1 MHRIAAMPGGW
12 NPQAEGVIFIEQTP
26 APIIF
31 LTAADT
37 DIQTLAAA
45 TARLPSEFPAIR
57 VANLLQ
63 LQQQLTIDTYAEDIL
78 SYSKVIILRLLGGR
92 SYWSYGLEV
101 LQETVAETG
110 AALVVL
116 PGDDHPDPDLISHS
130 TVKLGVV
137 NQLWRYLTEGGVEN
151 YVNALKFIADVCLGQ
166 NYNPRSPQ
174 PVPRVGFYLWGDAVT
189 RGRGDAGTRERGD
202 AGTRGRGDKGD
213 KGNGEIK
220 GHFHSPIPNSQF
232 PIPNSQFPIPNSQ
245 TTNNQQPTTNNQQP
259 TTNNKIAILFYRAHY
274 LAGNTAPIDALCQ
287 ALVQRQLVPVPVFVS
302 SVREADVQAELLT
315 YFQPQDGAG
324 IRLLLNTTSFSLAR
338 LETETPQ
345 LDFWQG
351 LDVPVLQVIFSGGT
365 VEQWSEQFQ
374 GLTPRD
380 TAMNVALPEVDGR
393 IISRAVSFK
402 SVQTWNSVLETDVV
416 AYEPVRDRIEFVAD
430 LAANWL
436 SLQQTPP
443 AQRRVALILANYPNR
458 DGRLAN
464 GVGLDTPASCIEIL
478 KALQEAGYQVD
489 DIPANGDELIARLTA
504 GVTND
509 PEGRELRQVNQQLSV
524 AEYQQYFATLPPEVQ
539 QGICDRW
546 QGRWGDGEMGGW
558 GDGGVWEDKGDKEDK
573 RRIPNSQFPIPN
585 SQFPIPNSQ
594 FPIPNSQFPI
604 PGIQL
609 GNIFIGIQPSR
620 GYDLDPSLNY
630 HAPDLEPTPAYLA
643 FYHWLRV
650 KFGAQAVVHVGKH
663 GNLEWLPGKSVALSG
678 NCYPEV
684 ALGAMPHLYP
694 FIVNDP
700 GEGSQAKR
708 RAQGVIIDH
717 LTPPMTRAELYG
729 PLQKLEGLID
739 EYYEAQSLDPSR
751 LPIIRDRIVQLILEE
766 HLHQDLGINQE
777 VDAGTRGVGDAGT
790 RGGGDAGT
798 RGRGDAEKVNLMG
811 TAFKGENLV
820 KFESLILNSIDGYLC
835 ELKEAQIRDGL
846 HILGQCPQGRQL
858 RDLIV
863 AIARHP
869 GNGRIGLTRALAKDW
884 GLDFDPLIGNG
895 EWGIG
900 NGEWRM
906 ENGEWGMENGEWG
919 MGNGEQEINEVAG
932 GVSQNFTNN
941 SSGSILLPFR
951 ISREQDAPTTATAA
965 DLQKWDVLVACR
977 TTGDLIEIL
986 EQQAATLVE
995 QLILNSKFPN
1005 NQQQTTNNKQPTTK
1019 NQQQTTNN
1027 QQPTTNNQQQTTNNE
1042 LQWISDRLLPAL
1054 QQTNQEITQLLRGL
1068 DGRYIASGPA
1078 GAPTRGRPEVLP
1090 TGRNFYS
1097 VDIRA
1102 IPTETAWDVGRK
1114 AAEVLIERY
1123 TQENGEYPQ
1132 TLGLSVWGTSTMRT
1146 GGDDLAEAL
1155 ALLGVQPVWDGPSRR
1170 VVDFE
1175 ILPVSVLGRPRVDVT
1190 LRISGFFRDAFPNLI
1205 SLFDQAVRAVA
1216 ALDEPKEE
1224 NPIASQVQQEQVEW
1238 EAAGLSKEEAEM
1250 RSLYRVFGSKPGAY
1264 GAGLQGL
1271 IEAQNWKDEQD
1282 LARAYINWSSYAYTD
1297 VVFGRGENSVKVP
1310 LIMDS
1315 VKVPL
1320 IKGDLGG
1327 SAPTKGGLNGVPA
1340 AEAFEQRLQQMQIVL
1355 HNQDNREHDLLDSD
1369 DYYQFQGGLTVAVR
1383 ALTGKNPQT
1392 YFGDNSI
1399 PQNPR
1404 VRQLQEEIARVYR
1417 SRVVNP
1423 KWIEGVMRH
1432 GYKGAFEMAATVDYL
1447 FAYDATTNC
1456 VADHMYQGVA
1466 QAYVLNPKVQEF
1478 IQQKNPWALRD
1489 MAERLLEAHQRS
1501 LWQSVEQDTLEEL
1514 RAIVLQAEAV
1524 IEGKNF

>member
-1 MHRIAAMPGGW
+1 M
-12 NPQAEGVIFIEQTP
+12 
-26 APIIF
+26 
-31 LTAADT
+31 
-37 DIQTLAAA
+37 
-45 TARLPSEFPAIR
+45 
-57 VANLLQ
+57 
-63 LQQQLTIDTYAEDIL
+63 
-78 SYSKVIILRLLGGR
+78 
-92 SYWSYGLEV
+92 
-101 LQETVAETG
+101 
-110 AALVVL
+110 
-116 PGDDHPDPDLISHS
+116 
-130 TVKLGVV
+130 
-137 NQLWRYLTEGGVEN
+137 
-151 YVNALKFIADVCLGQ
+151 ADVCLGQ
-166 NYNPRSPQ
+166 NYNPPSPQ
-174 PVPRVGFYLWGDAVT
+174 VVPRVGVYLWRDGEMGSWGDGGVW
-189 RGRGDAGTRERGD
+189 GDREMRRWGD
-202 AGTRGRGDKGD
+202 REDKGD
-213 KGNGEIK
+213 
-220 GHFHSPIPNSQF
+220 IPNSQF

-245 TTNNQQPTTNNQQP
+245 FP
-259 TTNNKIAILFYRAHY
+259 NNKIGILFYRAHY

-287 ALVQRQLVPVPVFVS
+287 ALVKRQLVPVPIFVS
-302 SVREADVQAELLT
+302 SVREPDVQAELLT
-315 YFQPQDGAG
+315 YFQPKEGVG

-345 LDFWQG
+345 LDFWQC

-402 SVQTWNSVLETDVV
+402 SVQTWNPMLETDVV
-416 AYEPVRDRIEFVAD
+416 VYQPVCDRIEFVAD

-464 GVGLDTPASCIEIL
+464 GVGLDTPASCVEIL
-478 KALQEAGYQVD
+478 KALQQAGYQVE
-489 DIPANGDELIARLTA
+489 DIPTTGDELIARLTA

-524 AEYQQYFATLPPEVQ
+524 AEYQQYFATLPQPVQ
-539 QGICDRW
+539 EGICDRW
-546 QGRWGDGEMGGW
+546 DLRRWGDEEIW
-558 GDGGVWEDKGDKEDK
+558 ETRRRGDTETRRRGDKGDKEEKEDK
-573 RRIPNSQFPIPN
+573 GD
-585 SQFPIPNSQ
+585 IPNSQ

-643 FYHWLRV
+643 FYYWLRV
-650 KFGAQAVVHVGKH
+650 KFEAQAVVHVGKH
-663 GNLEWLPGKSVALSG
+663 GNLEWLPGKSVALSS

-708 RAQGVIIDH
+708 RGQAVIIDH

-751 LPIIRDRIVQLILEE
+751 LPIIRDRIVQLLLQEN
-766 HLHQDLGINQE
+766 LHEDLGVNQE
-777 VDAGTRGVGDAGT
+777 KLGKETS
-790 RGGGDAGT
+790 
-798 RGRGDAEKVNLMG
+798 
-811 TAFKGENLV
+811 KGEIVN
-820 KFESLILNSIDGYLC
+820 FELLILNSIDGYLC

-846 HILGQCPQGRQL
+846 HIVGQCPQGRQL

-869 GNGRIGLTRALAKDW
+869 GNNGRIGLTRALAQDW
-884 GLDFDPLIGNG
+884 GLDFEPLT
-895 EWGIG
+895 
-900 NGEWRM
+900 
-906 ENGEWGMENGEWG
+906 
-919 MGNGEQEINEVAG
+919 AD
-932 GVSQNFTNN
+932 FNN
-941 SSGSILLPFR
+941 QLVDSLP
-951 ISREQDAPTTATAA
+951 IAT
-965 DLQKWDVLVACR
+965 DKNCR
-977 TTGDLIEIL
+977 TTGDLIEAL
-986 EQQAATLVE
+986 EQQAAALVE
-995 QLILNSKFPN
+995 HLITNPSSPIPNSQFPIPN
-1005 NQQQTTNNKQPTTK
+1005 SQFPIPNSQFPIPNSPIT
-1019 NQQQTTNN
+1019 
-1027 QQPTTNNQQQTTNNE
+1027 NE

-1054 QQTNQEITQLLRGL
+1054 QQTKQELTQLLRGL
-1068 DGRYIASGPA
+1068 DGCYIASGPA

-1123 TQENGEYPQ
+1123 TQENGEYPK

-1205 SLFDQAVRAVA
+1205 SLFDQAVKAVA
-1216 ALDEPKEE
+1216 ALDEPAEE
-1224 NPIASQVQQEQVEW
+1224 NPLASQAQQEQVQW
-1238 EAAGLSKEEAEM
+1238 QATGLSKEEAEM
-1250 RSLYRVFGSKPGAY
+1250 RSHYRIFGSKPGAY

-1271 IEAQNWKDEQD
+1271 IEAQNWTDEQD

-1297 VVFGRGENSVKVP
+1297 VPSITQEKLDSVVKPGDPPQPPLTRGEHSAQVSLNKEENSIKVP
-1310 LIMDS
+1310 LN
-1315 VKVPL
+1315 
-1320 IKGDLGG
+1320 KGDLGG
-1327 SAPTKGGLNGVPA
+1327 SQSEGKVDKHAPERTSAPTQGGLNGVPA
-1340 AEAFEQRLQQMQIVL
+1340 AEAFEQRLKQMQIVL

-1369 DYYQFQGGLTVAVR
+1369 DYYQFQGGLTAAVR
-1383 ALTGKNPQT
+1383 ALRGKNPQT

-1399 PQNPR
+1399 PENPK
-1404 VRQLQEEIARVYR
+1404 VRQLREEIARVYR

-1447 FAYDATTNC
+1447 FAYDATANC

-1466 QAYVLNPKVQEF
+1466 EAYVFDPKVQEF

-1514 RAIVLQAEAV
+1514 RGIVLQAEAV
-1524 IEGKNF
+1524 IEGKSS